1 MRLSQNVARNN
12 LKIENYENIDNS
24 DIKFGKNQ
32 IIDFEEKNLENEDD
46 NEEYVVNENKSDNKS
61 NNINNN
67 QNDAE
72 IPQIR
77 NKTEPNIV
85 EENDVIFASDT
96 SNSHYVKN
104 QNRNDKKPVEF
115 INFTTTIQNKNLQIE
130 NLVINVHDTTVKPI
144 IGNKDIENYVEP
156 QYNSKQL
163 SLKPYKP
170 EEIVTLTDNDVQ
182 KHKLVIYKRIKSNSI
197 GLTEKLQ
204 LFNYFETLIVDSNLA
219 NRLVNSEFLNV
230 IINML
235 QDKKINL
242 PVNLKQ
248 RLCSIIGQMVRHA
261 TQIES
266 DVINKGLANCLID
279 VVRNDNTAKVRKT
292 AIAALGEY
300 LF

>member
-156 QYNSKQL
+156 Q
-163 SLKPYKP
+163 
-170 EEIVTLTDNDVQ
+170 
-182 KHKLVIYKRIKSNSI
+182 
-197 GLTEKLQ
+197 
-204 LFNYFETLIVDSNLA
+204 
-219 NRLVNSEFLNV
+219 
-230 IINML
+230 
-235 QDKKINL
+235 
-242 PVNLKQ
+242 
-248 RLCSIIGQMVRHA
+248 
-261 TQIES
+261 
-266 DVINKGLANCLID
+266 
-279 VVRNDNTAKVRKT
+279 
-292 AIAALGEY
+292 
-300 LF
+300 